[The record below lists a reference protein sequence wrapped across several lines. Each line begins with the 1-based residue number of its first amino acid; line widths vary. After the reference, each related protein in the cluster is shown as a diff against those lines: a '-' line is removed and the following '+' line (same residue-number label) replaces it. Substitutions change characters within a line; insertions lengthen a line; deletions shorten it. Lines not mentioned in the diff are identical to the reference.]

1 MALTVAKAKE
11 LGTLVANARAKR
23 DISTRNLATELG
35 ISNVWI
41 TKLEAGV
48 FFDPSPS
55 LLAKLAEALDI
66 EPNHID
72 RLMPGA
78 VADSLPGM
86 RTYFRAKYDLTPEQ
100 IERIEHYI
108 DRYVD
113 GDRRAA

>member
-1 MALTVAKAKE
+1 MALTVTKAKE
-11 LGTLVANARAKR
+11 LGTLVAKARGKKG
-23 DISTRNLATELG
+23 ISQRNLAAELG
-35 ISNVWI
+35 ISDVWI

-48 FFDPSPS
+48 FLDPSPA

-66 EPNHID
+66 EPSRID

-113 GDRRAA
+113 NDRRAA